1 MNKLLKGGGI
11 TLYCRAYNDID
22 HITPIAYKLKKDH
35 PNVPV
40 ELVIIDLKRDYQ
52 ADFRIKYLKGLGVEV
67 IHILTLLTEGRQLLS
82 PYFKI
87 HKRLDSLSKYN
98 VWRIVISKLI
108 MNRIVR
114 HYDSILKNLSGAEFI
129 RKYFLSPP
137 NVMVF
142 DQSYLHFY
150 YNLCQ
155 FADANGIAT
164 VAVPHGHNI
173 LDNELIMNSSMKI
186 HYGKSDELL
195 SEPKTALRS
204 GKKFKMPYKYVVYEN
219 KIISQRYSKFG
230 IINSNQAVVIGSS
243 RFSDE
248 WVAKLRDIM
257 PAIQLPPVSDD
268 TLKIVIMLSKPTQN
282 GHPEEL
288 ERTLRYI
295 SLFPNTFVII
305 KPHTRGKKY
314 TLGQAENILID
325 NTNEYPS
332 PNLIDWA
339 DIVFFEHS
347 CISFDSLKRDKPTV
361 YLKNTH
367 ANRLM
372 SEKYFNSW
380 EVHCRD
386 DIRDILWKALKDKKS
401 RTYSTEN
408 VSKYI
413 KDVIEPIDKDVLGLY
428 SNFFMRLLTANN

>member
-1 MNKLLKGGGI
+1 MLKKIQGEGI
-11 TLYCRAYNDID
+11 VFFCRAYNDID

-35 PNVPV
+35 PNISV
-40 ELVIIDLKRDYQ
+40 ELIIVDMKKDYQ
-52 ADFRIKYLKGLGVEV
+52 ADFRIIYLRKIGINVL
-67 IHILTLLTEGRQLLS
+67 HILTLLANDSYLLGLYFNIQNQLDGYS
-82 PYFKI
+82 
-87 HKRLDSLSKYN
+87 RYN
-98 VWRIVISKLI
+98 VFRIMITKLI

-114 HYDSILKNLSGAEFI
+114 HYERMLMKMSGADFVKKI
-129 RKYFLSPP
+129 FTVPP
-137 NVMVF
+137 NIMVF
-142 DQSYLHFY
+142 DQSYLPLY
-150 YNLCQ
+150 YHLCEY
-155 FADANGIAT
+155 ADANNIVT

-173 LDNELIMNSSMKI
+173 LDNELIMNNSMKI
-186 HYGKSDELL
+186 HYGKSDVHL
-195 SEPKTALRS
+195 SDPKTALQS
-204 GKKFKMPYKYVVYEN
+204 GKKFKMPYTYVIYEN
-219 KIISQRYSKFG
+219 KIIPQRYSKFG
-230 IINSNQAVVIGSS
+230 IINSDQAVVIGST
-243 RFSDE
+243 RFNDE
-248 WVAKLRDIM
+248 WVAKLREIM
-257 PAIQLPPVSDD
+257 PSVQLPSVSDD

-288 ERTLRYI
+288 KRTLWYI
-295 SLFPNTFVII
+295 SLFPNTFIII

-314 TLGQAENILID
+314 TVEQAENVLID
-325 NTNEYPS
+325 NKNELPS

-386 DIRDILWKALKDKKS
+386 DIRDILWNAIKDKKS

-428 SNFFMRLLTANN
+428 SNFFMRFLTANN

>member
-1 MNKLLKGGGI
+1 MLKIQGEGI
-11 TLYCRAYNDID
+11 VFFCRAYNDID

-40 ELVIIDLKRDYQ
+40 ELVIIDLKKDYQ
-52 ADFRIKYLKGLGVEV
+52 TDFRIKYLKGLGVEV
-67 IHILTLLTEGRQLLS
+67 IHILTLLTEGSRLLRS
-82 PYFKI
+82 YFKI
-87 HKRLDSLSKYN
+87 NQQLDGFSRYN
-98 VWRIVISKLI
+98 VWRIVLSKLI

-114 HYDSILKNLSGAEFI
+114 HYDRILKKLSGAEFI
-129 RKYFLSPP
+129 RKYFLLPP

-150 YNLCQ
+150 FNLCKY
-155 FADANGIAT
+155 ADANGIAT

-173 LDNELIMNSSMKI
+173 LDNELIMNNSMKI
-186 HYGKSDELL
+186 HYGKSDVHL
-195 SEPKTALRS
+195 SDPKTALQS
-204 GKKFKMPYKYVVYEN
+204 GKKFKMPYTYVIYEN
-219 KIISQRYSKFG
+219 KIIPQRYSKFG
-230 IINSNQAVVIGSS
+230 IINSDQAVVIGST
-243 RFSDE
+243 RFNDE
-248 WVAKLRDIM
+248 WVAKLREIM
-257 PAIQLPPVSDD
+257 PSVQLPSVSDD

-288 ERTLRYI
+288 KRTLWYI
-295 SLFPNTFVII
+295 SLFPNTFIII

-314 TLGQAENILID
+314 TVEQAENVLID
-325 NTNEYPS
+325 NKNELPS

-386 DIRDILWKALKDKKS
+386 DIRDIIWNALKNKKS
-401 RTYSTEN
+401 RTYSQED
-408 VSKYI
+408 VRKYI
-413 KDVIEPIDKDVLGLY
+413 KDIIEPIDKDVLGLY
-428 SNFFMRLLTANN
+428 SKFFMNLLLAKN